1 MAEVVA
7 RDVAGTA
14 KENVKVVA
22 PIDENIP
29 EIIEERRKDAEG
41 RILCFRYQRGKLL
54 GKVSLIVFPC
64 E

>member
-1 MAEVVA
+1 MAEIVA
-7 RDVAGTA
+7 RDVAGVA
-14 KENVKVVA
+14 KENLKVAA
-22 PIDENIP
+22 PDENIP

>member
-1 MAEVVA
+1 MAEIVA

-14 KENVKVVA
+14 KENVKVAA
-22 PIDENIP
+22 PDENIP